1 MISQQ
6 KLSDHHLYWGNVL
19 QFFCKKPTR
28 FILGY
33 RPFVMA
39 LRTAFF
45 NAGNYVETLQAAVV
59 NHMCA
64 KMENMGVSQIE
75 RVSQKFGIGNY
86 GHVV

>member
-1 MISQQ
+1 M
-6 KLSDHHLYWGNVL
+6 D
-19 QFFCKKPTR
+19 
-28 FILGY
+28 
-33 RPFVMA
+33 